1 MQKTMVIVK
10 NWNQRGTLERGE
22 GSNSTIA
29 YFIPLL

>member
-10 NWNQRGTLERGE
+10 NGNETGTSDRGE
-22 GSNSTIA
+22 GSNPTIA